1 MPLQIRVA
9 SGMLWILLKGIS
21 RKLPWGPHSK
31 HLLLLPLTPYLGMQ
45 MVVTRTPAIILDHEA
60 ALGQK
65 PHARMEQQED
75 KKNQGPDD
83 MVELPDKPRLLI
95 SGLLVHEEKKL
106 ITYMSYCYFL
116 PMLLIANE
124 IHFFIFTSPPPQQAF
139 TLEEHCSRS
148 ALKMQRAEL
157 SPTPSD

>member
-9 SGMLWILLKGIS
+9 SGILWILLKGIS

-95 SGLLVHEEKKL
+95 SGLLVHEKKKTHN
-106 ITYMSYCYFL
+106 IYE
-116 PMLLIANE
+116 LLLFFTHVINSQRNSFF
-124 IHFFIFTSPPPQQAF
+124 HFYIPP
-139 TLEEHCSRS
+139 HNR
-148 ALKMQRAEL
+148 L
-157 SPTPSD
+157 SPWKNTAPDLP